1 MCEVCASELADPLK
15 SDLKSPCP
23 WQKKA
28 TTQTR
33 SVFDG
38 VRLFA
43 KSKQSHSLVQ
53 QMWTASILVL
63 FYMCKGAGRRGQ
75 VIPTFDSGFVANV
88 INQKVFLSISQAPTR
103 RWSFWQRRCLLLCHE
118 LLGRKRVS
126 QPDANFRTELCSLLE
141 CSARSGSAPLQRQ
154 WYLQWQGALFLG
166 RGTMIHATV
175 SCAASPRKG

>member
-1 MCEVCASELADPLK
+1 MRMCEVCIERGSQLRVASELADPVEH
-15 SDLKSPCP
+15 SQIRP
-23 WQKKA
+23 QKPLSLTKESNYPD
-28 TTQTR
+28 QI
-33 SVFDG
+33 G

-118 LLGRKRVS
+118 LLRCKRVS
-126 QPDANFRTELCSLLE
+126 QADVDF
-141 CSARSGSAPLQRQ
+141 
-154 WYLQWQGALFLG
+154 
-166 RGTMIHATV
+166 
-175 SCAASPRKG
+175 K